1 LFKEVICSFCHGGGP
16 VGAKIVLFNPFCV
29 NLALKG
35 LEVNICEAPEFK
47 DAFATTLD
55 RQQITLIDA
64 EGAEKTARLALA
76 TTDFAAAL
84 KGVDYIML
92 PIPATGQERFLG
104 AIMPHLEDGQTIVG
118 WPGNYGS
125 LYLARL
131 LKEAGIKK
139 DVTIAESHTLPWG
152 CRMEAPGRIKIFVD
166 AWKLLLAALPS
177 GETVRVVKDIKDYY
191 PVAGGSSVLETS
203 LNNLNPIVHP
213 VGTLLNA
220 GAVDSRKGEF
230 HLYRDGT
237 TPSIA
242 RAIKAVFEEVSRVG
256 KVVGVKMLKYPEK
269 TFNLKSTIMSH
280 YFKAPGDMEA
290 TVAHIS
296 GPAAMTSRYI
306 TEDIPYGLVPVA
318 GLACSYGVD
327 IPIID
332 ATICLASVVNR
343 ADYYEMGRSLG
354 ELGIAGLNR
363 EELDKA
369 LKEGF

>member
-1 LFKEVICSFCHGGGP
+1 MLKKVAVLGGGN
-16 VGAKIVLFNPFCV
+16 GSHAMAAD
-29 NLALKG
+29 LALKG
-35 LEVNICEAPEFK
+35 LEVNICEAPEFA
-47 DAFATTLD
+47 DAFATTLK

-64 EGAEKTARLALA
+64 NGAEKTVKMALA

-92 PIPATGQERFLG
+92 PIPATGQERFFK
-104 AIMPHLEDGQTIVG
+104 AIMPHLEDGQTIIS

-125 LYLARL
+125 LYLARM
-131 LKEAGIKK
+131 LKEKGLKK
-139 DVTIAESHTLPWG
+139 DITIAESHTLPWG
-152 CRMEAPGRIKIFVD
+152 CRMEAPGRIKVFVD

-177 GETVRVVKDIKDYY
+177 RETARVVKDMKDYY

-220 GAVDSRKGEF
+220 GAVDSRKEAF

-237 TPSIA
+237 TQSIA
-242 RAIKAVFEEVSRVG
+242 RAIRAVFEEVSRVG
-256 KVVGVKMLKYPEK
+256 KAVGVKMLSYPEK
-269 TFNLKSTIMSH
+269 TFNLRSTIMSH
-280 YFKAPGDMEA
+280 YFKAPGDINS
-290 TVAHIS
+290 TVDHIS
-296 GPAAMTSRYI
+296 GPSSMQSRYI

-343 ADYYEMGRSLG
+343 ADYYEVGRSLG
-354 ELGIAGLNR
+354 ELGIAGLKP
-363 EELDKA
+363 EELSKI